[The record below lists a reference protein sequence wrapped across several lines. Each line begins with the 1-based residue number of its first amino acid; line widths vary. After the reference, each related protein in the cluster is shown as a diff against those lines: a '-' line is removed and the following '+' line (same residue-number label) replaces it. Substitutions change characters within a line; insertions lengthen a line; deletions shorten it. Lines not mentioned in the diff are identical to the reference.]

1 MKEREIG
8 DKTRGGGAPS
18 SSVASVLTKKNRNW
32 IKEPK

>member
-1 MKEREIG
+1 MG

-18 SSVASVLTKKNRNW
+18 SRLSVASVLTKKNRNW